1 MNGRSIALDSGR
13 SRGLEIWW
21 RLRLNYSDLYHRLLV
36 AGIRALLAT
45 RKNCSA
51 QMYEIEWAILPVK
64 D

>member
-1 MNGRSIALDSGR
+1 
-13 SRGLEIWW
+13 LEIWW